1 MSNTLDTLISEL
13 VNGPSRDENT
23 LSVALYNENLSK
35 SASAM
40 TQLLSI
46 KNSSPTELYQ
56 NLLPSPPISGG
67 TTDDH
72 QMNSHQKV
80 PHTPVSL
87 PFFSPPPSHSSSY
100 MDNYYSDAF
109 SVMSSS
115 LPSDT
120 SFLGSTDFARRASD
134 TNLLSLQNRMSDPY
148 MRRSSMPFQQQQSM
162 ANSLGNMTIS
172 EDEPFQ
178 IPSHHQRSM
187 SMSTLPTAP
196 LGFGRGRRAS
206 VATSTVYQCQ
216 EPGCFRTFNRLQN
229 LKSHARC
236 HLKVSPHVCTTCQ
249 HSFRRSTDLARHIR
263 TVHAPEEQKPWG
275 CNDCGKRFGR
285 SDALKRHQASKSKL
299 YGCPARF
306 AAEEE
311 VAQRAAEA
319 FGHHY
324 STF

>member
-1 MSNTLDTLISEL
+1 
-13 VNGPSRDENT
+13 
-23 LSVALYNENLSK
+23 
-35 SASAM
+35 M

-46 KNSSPTELYQ
+46 KSSPSELYQ

-67 TTDDH
+67 MANEH
-72 QMNSHQKV
+72 ISSGLQNQSV

-100 MDNYYSDAF
+100 FDTYYGDSF
-109 SVMSSS
+109 SMMSSS
-115 LPSDT
+115 LPSDN
-120 SFLGSTDFARRASD
+120 FLGNEFTRRASD
-134 TNLLSLQNRMSDPY
+134 TALLNLQGRISDPF
-148 MRRSSMPFQQQQSM
+148 MRRSSMPFQQYSM
-162 ANSLGNMTIS
+162 SNAIGNTTIA
-172 EDEPFQ
+172 ENEPFN
-178 IPSHHQRSM
+178 IPSPGLHQRSM
-187 SMSTLPTAP
+187 SMSNAS
-196 LGFGRGRRAS
+196 GFGRGRRAS
-206 VATSTVYQCQ
+206 VATSTIYQCQ

-275 CNDCGKRFGR
+275 CVDCGKRFGR

-306 AAEEE
+306 TDEEQ
-311 VAQRAAEA
+311 VAHRAAEA